1 MKVYKREH
9 AMKITDKIISIPPY
23 ISTSWEKVSSMYKKD
38 DDLVVCLKD
47 GTNVTIPHLSEEVI
61 TQLFTNHAVFLEQH
75 PVEQK
80 PQHSHLPNALS
91 NVDQL
96 MQMPLKIVFG
106 TLESVAQALQ
116 HNPNQR
122 NLPPLPPEI
131 ISKVSA
137 LGRIIPPE
145 DIQAMPPAEKKCM
158 CMYCQII
165 RILKG
170 ESSDHDSDERSQGN
184 IEEIVTDE
192 ELRFEEWDIQ
202 PTGEKMYLVTNKL
215 DPSEQ
220 YTVFLGDPIGCTCG
234 KPHCE
239 HIIAVLR
246 H

>member
-1 MKVYKREH
+1 
-9 AMKITDKIISIPPY
+9 MKITDKIISIPPY
-23 ISTSWEKVSSMYKKD
+23 ISTSWEKVSSMYKKENA
-38 DDLVVCLKD
+38 LVICLKD
-47 GTNVTIPHLSEEVI
+47 GTNVTIEHLSEEII
-61 TQLFTNHAVFLEQH
+61 TQLFTNHATFLEHQSQ
-75 PVEQK
+75 EQK
-80 PQHSHLPNALS
+80 PRPEQKLHQGPTSTPLS
-91 NVDQL
+91 NIDQL

-122 NLPPLPPEI
+122 NLPPIPPEI
-131 ISKVSA
+131 ITKVSA
-137 LGRIIPPE
+137 LSRVIPPE
-145 DIQAMPPAEKKCM
+145 DLQAMPPAEKDCM

-170 ESSDHDSDERSQGN
+170 EAASHGSHEHMPASDE
-184 IEEIVTDE
+184 EIISDD

-202 PTGEKMYLVTNKL
+202 STGDKMYLVTSKL
-215 DPSEQ
+215 DPNEQ